1 MNEMSLV
8 KIGKVKKDV
17 TGSMIQIEEE
27 FRDALLWIDGY
38 SHIHVFWWAN
48 ELDGEDHRQ
57 VLVCDIPYSAEKVEA
72 GVFACRSPE
81 RPNPLMTTVC
91 EVKGIN
97 KKKGRI
103 FIENIDAF
111 GDTPVID
118 IKPYIPC
125 VDRVKKAKVPGWI
138 PEEWGDWVPKGGI
151 Y

>member
-1 MNEMSLV
+1 MSEMILLQ
-8 KIGKVKKDV
+8 IGHVKKDV
-17 TGSMIQIEEE
+17 TGSAIQIDEEY
-27 FRDALLWIDGY
+27 RDAFLWLDGY

-48 ELDGEDHRQ
+48 ELDDDEHRK
-57 VLVCDIPYSAEKVEA
+57 VLVCDIPYSKEKVEA

-91 EVKGIN
+91 EIRGIN

-111 GDTPVID
+111 PNTPVID

-125 VDRVKKAKVPGWI
+125 VDRVRNAKVPGWF
-138 PEEWGDWVPKGGI
+138 PEEWGEWIPKGGI